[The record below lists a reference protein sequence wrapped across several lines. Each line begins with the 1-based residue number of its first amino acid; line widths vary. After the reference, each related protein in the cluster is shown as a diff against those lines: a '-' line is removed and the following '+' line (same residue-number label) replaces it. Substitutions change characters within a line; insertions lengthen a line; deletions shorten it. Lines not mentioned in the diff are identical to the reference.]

1 MGLNANKQ
9 QTEKNTKFLQAFGHA
24 VDGITVVLA
33 RERNMR
39 YHLLATILVIIA
51 GLMLGIGR
59 SDWIWITIAVF
70 IVVVAEFTNTMVEAI
85 VDLIVG
91 ENYEPLAKVAK
102 DVAAGGVLVSAGT
115 AMIIGSLIFLPY
127 IFQLIGWK

>member
-1 MGLNANKQ
+1 MGLNAKEQ
-9 QTEKNTKFLQAFGHA
+9 QTTKNTKFLQAFGHA
-24 VDGITVVLA
+24 VDGISVVLQ

-39 YHLLATILVIIA
+39 FHLLATVLVIIA
-51 GLMLGIGR
+51 GLLLGIGR
-59 SDWIWITIAVF
+59 SDWIWITISVF

-91 ENYEPLAKVAK
+91 ETYEPLAKVAK

-127 IFQLIGWK
+127 IFQLFGWN

>member
-1 MGLNANKQ
+1 MDWNAKDQ
-9 QTEKNTKFLQAFGHA
+9 QTEKNTCFLQSFGHA
-24 VDGITVVLA
+24 VDGIKVVLE

-39 YHLLATILVIIA
+39 FHLLATLIVIA
-51 GLMLGIGR
+51 GGLWLEIGR
-59 SDWIWITIAVF
+59 SDWIWITISVF

-91 ENYEPLAKVAK
+91 ETYAPLAKVAK
-102 DVAAGGVLVSAGT
+102 DVAAGGVLVAAGT

-127 IFQLIGWK
+127 IFPLLGWK

>member
-1 MGLNANKQ
+1 MGLNAKEH
-9 QTEKNTKFLQAFGHA
+9 QTEKNTRFLQAFGHA
-24 VDGITVVLA
+24 VDGVKVVLE

-39 YHLLATILVIIA
+39 FHLFATIMVVCA
-51 GLMLGIGR
+51 GLWLGIGR

-70 IVVVAEFTNTMVEAI
+70 IVVLAEFTNTMVEAI

-91 ENYEPLAKVAK
+91 ETYEPLAKVAK
-102 DVAAGGVLVSAGT
+102 DVAAGAVLVSAGT

-127 IFQLIGWK
+127 IF